1 MKDISKEFSEKIN
14 NKLKNNEWDLQIA
27 SNVFGI
33 RKKRK
38 RIIYTISSSL
48 ATAALVL
55 IIFTMNFN
63 NTATP
68 YDSFI
73 AEQTIETYK
82 NVFKDTTS
90 DFDTDDLITEA
101 LATR

>member
-1 MKDISKEFSEKIN
+1 MKNTSNDFSEKIN
-14 NKLKNNEWDLQIA
+14 YKLKNDEWNFKIA

-33 RKKRK
+33 RRKKK
-38 RIIYTISSSL
+38 KIIYTLSSSL
-48 ATAALVL
+48 VTAALVL
-55 IIFTMNFN
+55 IIFTVNFN
-63 NTATP
+63 KTIAS

-73 AEQTIETYK
+73 SQQTTETYK
-82 NVFKDTTS
+82 NVFKNTTS